1 MCAPKSMRDVDDSD
15 NDLAWSTP
23 PPAAPAAVIVTE
35 CVCLGIG
42 AGSSS
47 SGASRPS
54 SCSRTASNGVAPSP
68 KRRDPLRT
76 AECGADGVPTP
87 AAPPR
92 PKPTALP
99 PPLRVADADD
109 ERRGATISGEAKSD
123 ELAASESTESAV
135 EGAGDEDDED
145 DEDEEV
151 ALAPPAAAALTLP
164 PIGPFLFTSGESK
177 SCSSGRLG
185 AMT

>member
-1 MCAPKSMRDVDDSD
+1 MRDVEDSD

-23 PPAAPAAVIVTE
+23 LPAAPAAVIVTE
-35 CVCLGIG
+35 CACLGID

-47 SGASRPS
+47 NGASRPS

-92 PKPTALP
+92 PRPTALP

-123 ELAASESTESAV
+123 VLAASESTESAV
-135 EGAGDEDDED
+135 EGAGDAE

-151 ALAPPAAAALTLP
+151 ALAPPADAAPTLS
-164 PIGPFLFTSGESK
+164 PIRPFLFTSGESK
-177 SCSSGRLG
+177 SCSSGRRG